1 MVNPALSLTTKQ
13 TQRNLGEAY
22 LKFQV
27 GQSVQVG
34 LIMKHVQ
41 EVLVL
46 PMQHL
51 TPMPNVPV
59 GILGLMHRRSRV
71 MWVMDLALLLDL
83 GALDYSPQ
91 QYDVVILR
99 AGGSAVALAVRHVDC
114 ITWIEPKQV
123 QPLPS
128 HVTKGLIP
136 YSRGCVLQSQEVVFL
151 LDGEAILQAPM
162 LQGHLH

>member
-1 MVNPALSLTTKQ
+1 MVDPALSLTTQ
-13 TQRNLGEAY
+13 RTQRNLGEAY

-27 GQSVQVG
+27 GQGVQVG

-46 PMQHL
+46 PTQQL
-51 TPMPNVPV
+51 TPMPNMPV

-71 MWVMDLALLLDL
+71 MWVMDLALLLDI
-83 GALDYSPQ
+83 GVLDYSPQ
-91 QYDVVILR
+91 QYDIVIIR
-99 AGGSAVALAVRHVDC
+99 TGGSAVALAVRQVEG
-114 ITWIEPKQV
+114 ISWMQPTQV

-136 YSRGCVLQSQEVVFL
+136 YARGCVLQAQEVIFL
-151 LDGEAILQAPM
+151 LDGEAILQAPL
-162 LQGHLH
+162 LQAQLH